1 MLKSIISSKDY
12 GGSYNLISDNVR
24 SGLPTA
30 VFGVSFAEKCGVIST
45 LDSQVLLIVRD
56 GTQAMQ
62 FVNEIT
68 AITGEKAVYLPPKD
82 DLLLYKST
90 FNKDSMYRRLT
101 ALYEIKNGAKII
113 VATCESLTGFFPKT
127 IESLTLK
134 TGEEHDLYALVERLV
149 KLGYTRVDF
158 SEKKGDFS
166 LRGDILEVYPISENQ
181 VYKLDFFGKV

>member
-30 VFGVSFAEKCGVIST
+30 VFGVSFAEKCGIIST

-62 FVNEIT
+62 FVNEIS
-68 AITGEKAVYLPPKD
+68 AITSEKAVYLPPKD

-113 VATCESLTGFFPKT
+113 VTTFESLTGFFPKT

-149 KLGYTRVDF
+149 KLGYTNVK
-158 SEKKGDFS
+158 E
-166 LRGDILEVYPISENQ
+166 
-181 VYKLDFFGKV
+181 FGGIIDWEYETVK